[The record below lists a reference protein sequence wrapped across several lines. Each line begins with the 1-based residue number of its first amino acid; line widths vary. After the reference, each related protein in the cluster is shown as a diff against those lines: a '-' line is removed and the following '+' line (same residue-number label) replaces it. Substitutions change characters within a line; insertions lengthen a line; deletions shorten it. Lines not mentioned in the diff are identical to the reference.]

1 MTNKYLIILLLIITS
16 SCSLN
21 KVVNHHGV
29 HFLEK
34 KQIKLFENITNK
46 NEISQIL
53 GPPLVKSYFDNNIW
67 IFIERKSS
75 VSSLRYLGKE
85 KLIINDILVLEINN
99 RGILVKKTF
108 HDKESMKKIKM
119 SSETTSTVSVK
130 DSFIQQTL
138 KISERK
144 MNDPLGTKSAK

>member
-1 MTNKYLIILLLIITS
+1 
-16 SCSLN
+16 
-21 KVVNHHGV
+21 
-29 HFLEK
+29 
-34 KQIKLFENITNK
+34 LFENITNK

-138 KISERK
+138 KILERK